1 MTFARFRFVSTR
13 SALAVASLVLAH
25 GAAFAAEALQGIEQ
39 ALAAGPSTARNA
51 APRSTPPWGAKS
63 CARNAPDAVS
73 AWAWATA

>member
-13 SALAVASLVLAH
+13 SALVAASLVLAH
-25 GAAFAAEALQGIEQ
+25 GAAFAA
-39 ALAAGPSTARNA
+39 AAPSTARNA